1 MMPKSVKRFSDDI
14 MLLFD
19 LEGTCRLKTKKP
31 PGMAAVRILLL
42 QSSDRAQSSRRQRA
56 PKVPICGGQVD
67 HEAHIVDAEALV
79 TCPDAET
86 IRDGRSTQT
95 SSSLGGAG
103 AKLRRGDPGIHSV
116 TLAEWCSGAEFR
128 TAATLRSRG
137 MDPRVCAASLRSLLR
152 PWMTK

>member
-67 HEAHIVDAEALV
+67 HAIHIVDAEALV
-79 TCPDAET
+79 TCPDEAA
-86 IRDGRSTQT
+86 IVIQSRDQ
-95 SSSLGGAG
+95 
-103 AKLRRGDPGIHSV
+103 KVQFQNLRNPSYCV
-116 TLAEWCSGAEFR
+116 L
-128 TAATLRSRG
+128 
-137 MDPRVCAASLRSLLR
+137 PR
-152 PWMTK
+152 

>member
-56 PKVPICGGQVD
+56 PKVPIRGGQVD

-79 TCPDAET
+79 TWVMRRQFGMAEAPKLRHPWAEQERSSVAET
-86 IRDGRSTQT
+86 
-95 SSSLGGAG
+95 LGSM
-103 AKLRRGDPGIHSV
+103 P
-116 TLAEWCSGAEFR
+116 
-128 TAATLRSRG
+128 
-137 MDPRVCAASLRSLLR
+137 
-152 PWMTK
+152 